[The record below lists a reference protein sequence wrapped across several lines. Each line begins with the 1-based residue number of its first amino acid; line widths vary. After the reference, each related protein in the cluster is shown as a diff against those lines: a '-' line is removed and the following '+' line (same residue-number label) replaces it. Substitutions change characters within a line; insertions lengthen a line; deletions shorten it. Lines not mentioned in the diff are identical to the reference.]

1 MPVDAT
7 TFASAL
13 ISALSSSLLSGMC
26 GSLLATAE
34 MAEPAAPDWDG
45 DEVIVVV
52 LW

>member
-1 MPVDAT
+1 
-7 TFASAL
+7 
-13 ISALSSSLLSGMC
+13 MC

-34 MAEPAAPDWDG
+34 MAEPAVPDWDG